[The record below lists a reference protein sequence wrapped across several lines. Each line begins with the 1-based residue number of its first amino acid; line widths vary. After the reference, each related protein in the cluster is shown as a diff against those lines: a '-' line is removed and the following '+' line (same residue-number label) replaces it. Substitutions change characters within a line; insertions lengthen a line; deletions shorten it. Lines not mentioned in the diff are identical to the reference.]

1 MNNKGLHGRRMQK
14 ESRLFTLIELLVVI
28 AIIAILAAMLLP
40 ALNQA
45 RSKSRD
51 IKCTSNLKQL
61 GTSMFLYIEGNR
73 GIFPAVNQNY
83 GSKNVKWLD
92 VLYSFS
98 FGVPTADNCSA
109 EYIASG
115 SGDTY
120 RPYGIFSCPSSDSA
134 WDFMQFARGYGLN
147 FSLSSPNAGLLRSLG
162 KIRKPSVRAMLLDID
177 RVGSWPDPVAQSRGD
192 LNNTSG
198 TGYRHQGRSG
208 ANVCFA
214 DGHVEARR
222 SPEIP
227 ETIDDA
233 DNGYFW
239 GSSDENMYLDRTY

>member
-1 MNNKGLHGRRMQK
+1 M
-14 ESRLFTLIELLVVI
+14 RLRFTLIELLVVI

-51 IKCTSNLKQL
+51 IKCASNLKQL
-61 GTSMFLYIEGNR
+61 GTCMFLYLDGNR
-73 GIFPAVNQNY
+73 GIFPAVNNNY
-83 GSKNVKWLD
+83 GTKYVKWIDLLFCIETGAS
-92 VLYSFS
+92 VS
-98 FGVPTADNCSA
+98 DNCSSVQ
-109 EYIASG
+109 ISG
-115 SGDTY
+115 PGQT
-120 RPYGIFSCPSSDSA
+120 RRMRGLFACPSGDSA
-134 WDFMQFARGYGLN
+134 WDVMQFSRGYGFN
-147 FSLSSPNAGLLRSLG
+147 FSLSSPFWSGAPIRSLR
-162 KIRKPSVRAMLLDID
+162 KIRRPSGRAMLLDID
-177 RVGSWPDPVAQSRGD
+177 RVGSWPDPAAKSRGD
-192 LNNTSG
+192 LNNISG